1 MIIDNLLLDQLSAK
15 AKTSPRLRMNYDLRN
30 NENDNSQRMLN
41 AMEPGTVLP
50 IHRHMAST
58 ETFVVLRG
66 SLRELYYDD
75 KGQVT
80 ESVLLQAQGPQS
92 GISIPAG
99 QWHSAECLESG
110 TVILVC
116 KDGKYEPQREEDL
129 LKNVVL
135 PVKQDILDYLE
146 SEARSMQY
154 EQVSSQMLLYH
165 LGEGVTY
172 ETMCAAAHELA
183 AEGKVRISEHGDD
196 FTLSLR

>member
-30 NENDNSQRMLN
+30 NENDSSQRMLN

-50 IHRHMAST
+50 IHRHAAST

-99 QWHSAECLESG
+99 QWQSRKISMSSQQDSG
-110 TVILVC
+110 TALTRTTRF
-116 KDGKYEPQREEDL
+116 P
-129 LKNVVL
+129 
-135 PVKQDILDYLE
+135 
-146 SEARSMQY
+146 SM
-154 EQVSSQMLLYH
+154 SAM
-165 LGEGVTY
+165 
-172 ETMCAAAHELA
+172 
-183 AEGKVRISEHGDD
+183 
-196 FTLSLR
+196 